1 MAQHIEGPLYHE
13 RMGRSGRP
21 MVFVHPNPM
30 DQSCWLFQMAHFSS
44 WFRCIAID
52 VPGYGRSPKATQGL
66 TLADMAQGCWEA
78 VAEALSADSVEALGT
93 DSLEALG
100 TDGAIL
106 VGCSVGSSIVQQMHH
121 LRPKQTA
128 ALVLSGTGW
137 HPPEQNAPFV
147 PARIEDYAREG
158 LEFRWRYTFQDLS
171 PSFGATP
178 LAHYFAKMFME
189 RNASADLKSILHQF
203 RALGAPRAA
212 DFYSGIQCPVL
223 LLSGTEDGAHASAFK
238 LRDRIPGC
246 EMHVMPGAGHA
257 CHMEQP
263 WLFDERVIDFLKAR
277 SLFQWNPYSG
287 ERTFAGTSRG
297 PRPYP

>member
-13 RMGRSGRP
+13 RMGRKGRP
-21 MVFVHPNPM
+21 MIFVHPNPM
-30 DQSCWLFQMAHFSS
+30 DQSCWLFQMAHFST

-52 VPGYGRSPKATQGL
+52 VPGYGRSPKATEGL
-66 TLADMAQGCWEA
+66 TLSDMAQGCWEA
-78 VAEALSADSVEALGT
+78 VDEALGANV
-93 DSLEALG
+93 EA
-100 TDGAIL
+100 DADAVVL

-121 LRPKQTA
+121 LRPKQSA

-147 PARIEDYAREG
+147 PARIEDYTREG

-171 PSFGATP
+171 PAFGATP
-178 LAHYFAKMFME
+178 LAHYFAKIFME
-189 RNASADLKSILHQF
+189 RNATADLDSILHQF
-203 RALGAPRAA
+203 RALGAPRAQN
-212 DFYSGIQCPVL
+212 FYTGIQCPVL
-223 LLSGTEDGAHASAFK
+223 LLSGTEDGAHAGAFK

-263 WLFDERVIDFLKAR
+263 WLFDERVVEFLKAR
-277 SLFQWNPYSG
+277 GLF
-287 ERTFAGTSRG
+287 
-297 PRPYP
+297 